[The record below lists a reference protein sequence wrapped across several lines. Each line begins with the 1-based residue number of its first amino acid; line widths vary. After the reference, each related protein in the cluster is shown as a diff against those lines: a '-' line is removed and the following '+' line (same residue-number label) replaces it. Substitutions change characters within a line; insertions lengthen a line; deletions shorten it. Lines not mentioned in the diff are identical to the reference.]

1 MKVSPQY
8 ESRAALAALVL
19 ATLFWSGNFIAGR
32 AIRGEIAPLE
42 LNAIRWGLCLAILL
56 PFALRG
62 IIEHRRALLASWRQ
76 VVLLGLTGIAAFHT
90 MVYQALSL
98 TEAVNCLLILALAPV
113 ATVAGG
119 MIWNGF
125 RPSGAQILGLL
136 VSLMGAIVM
145 VLSGREHEL
154 SFLQFDAG
162 KLWMLGAIL
171 IWAWYTLLLRAKPTD
186 VPQMVTLV
194 ASILVALAAMLA
206 LMLIRGFEQ
215 PEVSASTA
223 MAVLYI
229 AVFASALGFLFW
241 SYGISVIGPERG
253 GQFVHLM
260 PIFGSVLAVILL
272 DEQISV
278 PLLAGAACVIAG
290 IVLVNRHQKAALQD
304 PLPKNLPARG

>member
-1 MKVSPQY
+1 MRIAPKY
-8 ESRAALAALVL
+8 ETRAALTSLVL

-76 VVLLGLTGIAAFHT
+76 VVLLGRTGIAAFHT

-119 MIWNGF
+119 MIWKGF
-125 RPSGAQILGLL
+125 RPTGAQILGLL
-136 VSLMGAIVM
+136 VSLMGAIVLA
-145 VLSGREHEL
+145 LSGREHEF
-154 SFLQFDAG
+154 SFVQFDAG
-162 KLWMLGAIL
+162 KLWMFGAIL
-171 IWAWYTLLLRAKPTD
+171 IWAWYTLLLRGKPTD
-186 VPQMVTLV
+186 APQIVPLV
-194 ASILVALAAMLA
+194 ASILVALAAMLV
-206 LMLIRGFEQ
+206 LLLVKGFEQ
-215 PEVSASTA
+215 PQMSGDTVT
-223 MAVLYI
+223 AVLYI
-229 AVFASALGFLFW
+229 AIFASALGFLFW
-241 SYGISVIGPERG
+241 SYGISVIGPESG

-272 DEQISV
+272 GEEISAV
-278 PLLAGAACVIAG
+278 LLAGAACIIAG
-290 IVLVNRHQKAALQD
+290 IVLVNRRRKPVLQH
-304 PLPKNLPARG
+304 AR

>member
-1 MKVSPQY
+1 MKIAPHH
-8 ESRAALAALVL
+8 ETRAALAALVL

-42 LNAIRWGLCLAILL
+42 LNTIRWALCLAIML

-62 IIEHRRALLASWRQ
+62 VIVHRRALLASWRR

-90 MVYQALSL
+90 MVYHALSL
-98 TEAVNCLLILALAPV
+98 TQAVNCLLILALAPV

-125 RPSGAQILGLL
+125 RPTRAQIAGLF
-136 VSLMGAIVM
+136 VSLVGAMVL
-145 VLSGREHEL
+145 VLSGREQNL
-154 SFLQFDAG
+154 SLLQVDAG

-171 IWAWYTLLLRAKPTD
+171 IWAWYTLLLRAKPVD
-186 VPQMVTLV
+186 VPQTVTLV
-194 ASILVALAAMLA
+194 ASIVVALVAMLA
-206 LMLIRGFEQ
+206 LLLVRGIEQ
-215 PEVSASTA
+215 PHVSGDTVW
-223 MAVLYI
+223 AVLYI

-260 PIFGSVLAVILL
+260 PIFGSILAVLL
-272 DEQISV
+272 LGEEISAV
-278 PLLAGAACVIAG
+278 MLAGAACIVAG
-290 IVLVNRHQKAALQD
+290 IFLVNRRQKICASKTLRAQSQ
-304 PLPKNLPARG
+304 

>member
-1 MKVSPQY
+1 MKIAPQY
-8 ESRAALAALVL
+8 ETRAALAALVL

-42 LNAIRWGLCLAILL
+42 LNTIRWGLCLAILL

-62 IIEHRRALLASWRQ
+62 IIEHRRALLASWRK

-125 RPSGAQILGLL
+125 RPTGVQILGLL
-136 VSLMGAIVM
+136 VSLIGATVL

-154 SFLQFDAG
+154 SFVQFDAG

-171 IWAWYTLLLRAKPTD
+171 IWAWYTLLLRTKPDD
-186 VPQMVTLV
+186 VPQTVTLV
-194 ASILVALAAMLA
+194 ASILVALAAMLV
-206 LMLIRGFEQ
+206 LLLIRGFEQ
-215 PEVSASTA
+215 PQMSGDTVTA
-223 MAVLYI
+223 VFYI

-260 PIFGSVLAVILL
+260 PIFGSILAVLL
-272 DEQISV
+272 LGEKISA
-278 PLLAGAACVIAG
+278 LLLTGAACVIAG
-290 IVLVNRHQKAALQD
+290 IALVNRRQKPTLQHSS
-304 PLPKNLPARG
+304 